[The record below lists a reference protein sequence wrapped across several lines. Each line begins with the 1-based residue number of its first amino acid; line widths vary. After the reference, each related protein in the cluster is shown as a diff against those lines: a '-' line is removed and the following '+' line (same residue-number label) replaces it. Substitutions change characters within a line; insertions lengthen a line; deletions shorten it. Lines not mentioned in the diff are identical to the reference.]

1 MDLVIQIQ
9 AIIMLKRKS
18 SFSEGARMIAGHR
31 QKESIDKIV
40 KSLIADSAV
49 IAVFL
54 KGSIAKEQD
63 DEYSDV
69 DLYCM
74 VTETLMH
81 DFLHRRL
88 MHLEK
93 YKSMVFVEEV
103 NFVAPQIVAVFEDG
117 LHFDLYTVT
126 EKSLVRTGEVKALYD
141 PTQKLR
147 DYQNEGFC
155 IDTESIEQLLDE
167 LTFNLLEFDAAYNRN
182 DLIWASRLASHMMG
196 TLSLILRAVKDPQNG
211 KLGMKRLSQYL
222 SDDEHEKLSAIM
234 DGIGPSDLHNGVIQ
248 ILAFI
253 DELILTYALS
263 MKHEA
268 FYHMMSKQ
276 IRESVY
282 ENEMVKPS
290 KSE

>member
-1 MDLVIQIQ
+1 MV
-9 AIIMLKRKS
+9 
-18 SFSEGARMIAGHR
+18 AGHR
-31 QKESIDKIV
+31 QRESIDIIL
-40 KSLIADSAV
+40 KSLISDPAV

-54 KGSIAKEQD
+54 KGSIAKEHD

-88 MHLEK
+88 AHLEK
-93 YKSMVFVEEV
+93 YKRMVFTEEV

-126 EKSLVRTGEVKALYD
+126 EKTLVCTGEIMTLYD
-141 PTQKLR
+141 PNLMLR
-147 DYQNEGFC
+147 EYQNEGFS
-155 IDTESIEQLLDE
+155 IDTEGIKQLLDE

-182 DLIWASRLASHMMG
+182 DLIWASRLLSHMTG

-211 KLGMKRLSQYL
+211 KLGMKRLSHYL
-222 SDDEHEKLSAIM
+222 SNDEHDKFSAIM
-234 DGIGPSDLHNGVIQ
+234 DRIGPSTLHIGVIK
-248 ILAFI
+248 ILTFI
-253 DELILTYALS
+253 DELILEYDLS
-263 MKHEA
+263 IGHEA
-268 FYHMMSKQ
+268 FYHMISKQ

-282 ENEMVKPS
+282 ENEMVKSS